1 MMFSASVY
9 NNSSTSNRTSTS
21 VSEEAAAT
29 STVISPLIS
38 SKIHHEFTPSMAL
51 SSISNH
57 SREQHHL
64 YPSPQKIKKKRNL
77 PGNPDPDAEV
87 IALSPKTLMA
97 TNRFV
102 CEICNK
108 GFQRDQNLQL
118 HRRGHNLPW
127 KLKQR
132 NNKDE
137 IKKRAYV
144 CPELSCVHHHPSRA
158 LGDLTGIKKHFCRKH
173 GEKKWKCDKC
183 SKIYAVQSDWKAH
196 SKTCGTRE
204 YRCDC
209 GTLFSRKDSF
219 ITHRAFCD
227 ALAEETARLSAAAAA
242 AAAGISITDRN
253 HPSTINNLTQPPFN
267 FQLSSQNPPSSLFPF
282 HSNPTWIP
290 NPTRIKP
297 EATNHQIPAISLPFY
312 QDQDKGMMV
321 LSQPPVTFP
330 GCHVSN
336 GNHHPV
342 THLSATALL
351 QKAATVGAVGD
362 HVGSA
367 MSGLDMGEL
376 GHVTPA
382 GVLSPEYHRH
392 LGLAS
397 GNVYTWQKTDRLTRD
412 FLGLT
417 GDQADGHRGGGM
429 EANVHLRGMLTY
441 AGGIEIPAD
450 GFGAGDSEAWG
461 NC

>member
-77 PGNPDPDAEV
+77 PGNP
-87 IALSPKTLMA
+87 
-97 TNRFV
+97 
-102 CEICNK
+102 
-108 GFQRDQNLQL
+108 
-118 HRRGHNLPW
+118 
-127 KLKQR
+127 
-132 NNKDE
+132 
-137 IKKRAYV
+137 
-144 CPELSCVHHHPSRA
+144 
-158 LGDLTGIKKHFCRKH
+158 
-173 GEKKWKCDKC
+173 
-183 SKIYAVQSDWKAH
+183 
-196 SKTCGTRE
+196 
-204 YRCDC
+204 
-209 GTLFSRKDSF
+209 
-219 ITHRAFCD
+219 
-227 ALAEETARLSAAAAA
+227 AAA